1 MSSDRSVSVT
11 AAEGWLKCMLSLL
24 GRIATAIESLD
35 LSGLVG
41 KSFLAC
47 VQCMAEVSR
56 LESCKAEVMRRLIK
70 DKWSDV
76 EAVCAASHLVTPT
89 IPAMYDAAVSTD
101 RVPNGGQVMH
111 NW

>member
-1 MSSDRSVSVT
+1 MSVPVD
-11 AAEGWLKCMLSLL
+11 
-24 GRIATAIESLD
+24 
-35 LSGLVG
+35 
-41 KSFLAC
+41 
-47 VQCMAEVSR
+47 VQCMAEVGR

-101 RVPNGGQVMH
+101 RVPNGGQVGAQTTSELLTR
-111 NW
+111 